1 MDSPQTAQITA
12 QFSEASQ
19 TEKREPFDVPTKIFL
34 PTWGKN
40 FPVFPRK
47 L

>member
-1 MDSPQTAQITA
+1 MDSPQITA

-19 TEKREPFDVPTKIFL
+19 TEMREPFDVPTKIFL
-34 PTWGKN
+34 PTCGKN
-40 FPVFPRK
+40 FPGFPSK